1 MTIDL
6 SGKTILV
13 TGAGRGIGKAI
24 TSSLLDAGATVAA
37 HFGSTVPTEH
47 PRCAHYQADL
57 VSIADVAQLFAMV
70 EEDHGRIDGLVL
82 NAGVAISAPINS
94 GTDAWL
100 EAWDRTMRVNL
111 RATEYLTRRM
121 IAHTAGRDG
130 VGRIVYVA
138 SRAAFRGDT
147 PDYLA
152 YAASK
157 AGVVAIARS
166 VARGC
171 GREGLRS
178 FVVAPGFTRTDM
190 AADFIE
196 AYGEDYATQNLA
208 TERLTEPEDIAPTV
222 TFLLSGYADHATGAT
237 IDINAASYVR

>member
-13 TGAGRGIGKAI
+13 TGAGRGIGQAI

-47 PRCAHYQADL
+47 ARCAHYRADL
-57 VSIADVAQLFAMV
+57 ASIADVAQLFTTV

-82 NAGVAISAPINS
+82 NAGVAVSAPIGA

-100 EAWDRTMRVNL
+100 EAWDQTMRINL

-121 IAHTAGRDG
+121 IDHTSRREGI
-130 VGRIVYVA
+130 GRIVYIA

-157 AGVVAIARS
+157 AGMVAIARS

-178 FVVAPGFTRTDM
+178 FVVAPGFTLTDM
-190 AADFIE
+190 AAEFIDE
-196 AYGEDYATQNLA
+196 YGEEYATRDVA